1 MIVDDDRLS
10 ELITQIGDGI
20 EVPPD
25 GPREILARRDEL
37 SSPRARR
44 FQLVRPSRPSRR
56 QLSAAAAVILVV
68 AAGAAAG
75 IGRHAGTTNRF
86 GSVHQYASG
95 APSSTTSAPVFA
107 APGVPSSAGSGSLG
121 GAAAGGGGAA
131 GGVTAGANAAAAG
144 PAGSGAPDSAG
155 GSAPAPD
162 SAGGSAPAPA
172 PTPGPV
178 PPPAVPARVVKTGA
192 VTLVVSRGRLSATV
206 DEMTNT
212 VSGLGGYVTDAKS
225 AEGGDSPTGDL
236 TLRVPA
242 SSFETLLTRV
252 RALGKPTSVTTS
264 GQDVTAQYVDLD
276 ARIHSLQATRDQFL
290 QLLSKAT
297 QIGDILNVEQQLS
310 GLQTQIEQL
319 QGQQRLLDDQSSFGT
334 LAVHLSEASPSL
346 IPAPVGPLKGPSGWS
361 KAWNHARRSFTHG
374 IQSVISASGGVAIFV
389 VVVLL
394 LAAVARLTWAV
405 IRRRLV

>member
-10 ELITQIGDGI
+10 ELITQIGDSI
-20 EVPPD
+20 EVPAD
-25 GPREILARRDEL
+25 GPGDILARRDEL
-37 SSPRARR
+37 SSPQARR
-44 FQLVRPSRPSRR
+44 SPLVWRSRPSGKL
-56 QLSAAAAVILVV
+56 LSAAAAVILVV
-68 AAGAAAG
+68 AAASAVEV
-75 IGRHAGTTNRF
+75 GRHAGTTNRF

-95 APSSTTSAPVFA
+95 APTSTTSPPLFA
-107 APGVPSSAGSGSLG
+107 APGLPSSAGSGSLG

-131 GGVTAGANAAAAG
+131 GGVTAGPTAATAG
-144 PAGSGAPDSAG
+144 PAGSR
-155 GSAPAPD
+155 APD

-192 VTLVVSRGRLSATV
+192 VTLVVSKGRLSATV

-319 QGQQRLLDDQSSFGT
+319 QGQQRLLDDRSSFGT

-361 KAWNHARRSFTHG
+361 KAWSHAGRSFTHG
-374 IQSVISASGGVAIFV
+374 IQSVISASGGVAIFLV
-389 VVVLL
+389 VVVL